1 MRSVPE
7 ALASLALWVLLAAFA
22 GTPLAA
28 QRDNR
33 SPAGVAP
40 TDAEVGRAIDTVK
53 ADPNLSAIRTI
64 KTLRWKDR
72 AAPRPTDQPAWILW
86 IMGLFRWFNQA
97 ARVVVWCAAVLAA
110 GFLGGFI
117 YRMVRAHGARPEA
130 DGFVAPTHV
139 QDLDIR
145 PESLPPDIGSAA
157 RLLWDRGDHR
167 AALALLYRGLL
178 SRLAHVYRVPIRDST
193 TEGDCL
199 ALAATRLDGRRHSYA
214 LRLVRVW
221 QRTVYAH
228 QPTDTPIV
236 YDLCDGFAML
246 DAAAAEARA

>member
-1 MRSVPE
+1 MRSVRE
-7 ALASLALWVLLAAFA
+7 VMASLALWVLLAAFA
-22 GTPLAA
+22 VTPLAA
-28 QRDNR
+28 QTENR
-33 SPAGVAP
+33 SAAGVAP

-53 ADPNLSAIRTI
+53 ADPNLSATRQI

-72 AAPRPTDQPAWILW
+72 AAPSPNDQPAWILW
-86 IMGLFRWFNQA
+86 IVGLVRWFNQA
-97 ARVVVWCAAVLAA
+97 ARVVVWCAAALAA
-110 GFLGGFI
+110 GFLGVFI
-117 YRMVRAHGARPEA
+117 YRMVQAHARRPGT
-130 DGFVAPTHV
+130 DRFVAPTHV

-145 PESLPPDIGSAA
+145 PESLPSDIGSAA
-157 RLLWDRGDHR
+157 RSLWDRGDHR

-199 ALAATRLDGRRHSYA
+199 ALAATHLDGRRHSYA
-214 LRLVRVW
+214 LRLVRAW

-228 QPTDTPIV
+228 DAADAPLV

-246 DAAAAEARA
+246 DAAAVEARA